1 MPHFKKALD
10 FVLRV
15 ILSFRSP
22 FSTLRFSLN
31 IKSFAKQNLFYGS
44 DILHDFPISSF
55 LSQVQVPFQA
65 NFQFF
70 DFPEPNFLTHCG
82 AKAISVHLFKFG
94 TLYCICQPTWSVCL
108 RKRRKFSRKSLGA
121 IRKIPQGIPDISMMI
136 DGQYRGN
143 SKMYYSSVLVHMP
156 DLHQYPSVYA

>member
-1 MPHFKKALD
+1 MTFHFQVSK
-10 FVLRV
+10 VR
-15 ILSFRSP
+15 FRY
-22 FSTLRFSLN
+22 
-31 IKSFAKQNLFYGS
+31 LFR
-44 DILHDFPISSF
+44 LISSF
-55 LSQVQVPFQA
+55 SISPS
-65 NFQFF
+65 
-70 DFPEPNFLTHCG
+70 PIFLTHCG